1 MATSPRPIRFGAIGC
16 GGMGTCRLQE
26 LAKHPLGVEIVAAVD
41 VNPARLDNLANV
53 LGRDDFK
60 RYTGPEDY
68 RRLIDENDL
77 DAVGVFTPHVP
88 HYDHV
93 KYALE
98 KGVHVLCEKPMVCGA
113 ANAIEITS
121 LCEEKKLIGMV
132 HYQRHFELKY
142 IKARELIRKGA
153 IGKVLKFYV
162 YMAQD
167 WNGREWRGVPEICGG
182 GQINDSGSHYQDI
195 LLWMLDELP
204 VSAQGHIDN
213 FWHDRQLAVEA
224 NGSFHVELTNG
235 IVGRVVILSD
245 YPSQGIPYGSFVDE
259 MRILGDKGA
268 ITFRGDKV
276 FTHDYASNKT
286 FEEPLERPEG
296 YPLSPVDN
304 FVKLLRHKVRIN
316 RVPFIFGSRVALF
329 TETLLRTG
337 HLNGVKVN
345 CEDILK
351 ECGHTL
357 DDLRDAK

>member
-113 ANAIEITS
+113 ANAIEITR

-142 IKARELIRKGA
+142 IKARELIRKGQPLPDDA
-153 IGKVLKFYV
+153 VLK
-162 YMAQD
+162 
-167 WNGREWRGVPEICGG
+167 
-182 GQINDSGSHYQDI
+182 
-195 LLWMLDELP
+195 
-204 VSAQGHIDN
+204 
-213 FWHDRQLAVEA
+213 LA
-224 NGSFHVELTNG
+224 
-235 IVGRVVILSD
+235 
-245 YPSQGIPYGSFVDE
+245 
-259 MRILGDKGA
+259 
-268 ITFRGDKV
+268 
-276 FTHDYASNKT
+276 
-286 FEEPLERPEG
+286 ERPSFLSAKQRDALAKRTPEQ
-296 YPLSPVDN
+296 PLLTSDWRIGSDRFHLNRRGQYLQALVWYGLLFDKPVANVTFKPGELSQDDAD
-304 FVKLLRHKVRIN
+304 FLK
-316 RVPFIFGSRVALF
+316 RVAQQAID
-329 TETLLRTG
+329 R
-337 HLNGVKVN
+337 
-345 CEDILK
+345 
-351 ECGHTL
+351 
-357 DDLRDAK
+357 RQRR